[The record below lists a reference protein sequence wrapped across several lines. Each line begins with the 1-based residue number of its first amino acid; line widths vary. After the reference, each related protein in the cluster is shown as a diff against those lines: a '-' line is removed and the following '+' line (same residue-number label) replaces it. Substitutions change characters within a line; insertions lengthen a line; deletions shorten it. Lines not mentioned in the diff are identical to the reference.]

1 MKRIMYN
8 QENIEHLL
16 NRSHQL
22 EIELISPSIDLN
34 LYDDSQRLLAV
45 ASLTMLSVEHS
56 AGVRYLFKTK
66 CVASAFAL
74 FRLQYEAL
82 VKSLWVLFVAKDEDI
97 DSIVGEL
104 EEARITKNKK
114 VFPPISKMLEQ
125 LLSANTPTHSHVL
138 SLVELKDYSWDAM
151 NSFVHSGLHA
161 VRRNITGYPTEL
173 IYTIIKQSNNLLSI
187 SAYLMAI
194 IKGSSKAT
202 KAIIRARQDYQDCFQ
217 LIS

>member
-1 MKRIMYN
+1 MYN

-16 NRSHQL
+16 NRSYQL

-45 ASLTMLSVEHS
+45 ASLAMLSVEHS

-66 CVASAFAL
+66 CIASAFAL

-82 VKSLWVLFVAKDEDI
+82 VKSLWVFYVLKDEDI

-125 LLSANTPTHSHVL
+125 LLSANTPAHSHVL
-138 SLVELKDYSWDAM
+138 SLVELKNYSWDAM

-173 IYTIIKQSNNLLSI
+173 IYTIIKQSNNLLYL
-187 SAYLMAI
+187 SAYLRAVITGNPNI
-194 IKGSSKAT
+194 IKEVSL
-202 KAIIRARQDYQDCFQ
+202 ARQRHMVCFQ
-217 LIS
+217 MVA

>member
-1 MKRIMYN
+1 MHN
-8 QENIEHLL
+8 QDNIEHLL

-22 EIELISPSIDLN
+22 EIELISPSIDLD

-45 ASLTMLSVEHS
+45 LSLAMLSVEHS
-56 AGVRYLFKTK
+56 AGVRYLFKTI
-66 CVASAFAL
+66 CTASAFAL
-74 FRLQYEAL
+74 YRLQYEAL
-82 VKSLWVLFVAKDEDI
+82 VKGLWVLYVAKDEDI

-114 VFPPISKMLEQ
+114 VFPPLSKMLEQ
-125 LLSANTPTHSHVL
+125 LLSSNTPTHSHVL

-173 IYTIIKQSNNLLSI
+173 IYTVILQSNNLLSI
-187 SAYLMAI
+187 SAYLIAI
-194 IKGSSKAT
+194 IKGSSKST
-202 KAIIRARQDYQDCFQ
+202 KAILKAQQEYKDCFQ
-217 LIS
+217 LIT

>member
-1 MKRIMYN
+1 MYN

-16 NRSHQL
+16 NRSYQL

-45 ASLTMLSVEHS
+45 ASLAMLSVEHS

-66 CVASAFAL
+66 CIASAFAL

-82 VKSLWVLFVAKDEDI
+82 VKSLWVFYVLKDEDI

-114 VFPPISKMLEQ
+114 VFPPLSKMLEQ
-125 LLSANTPTHSHVL
+125 LLSANTPAHIHVL
-138 SLVELKDYSWDAM
+138 SLVELKNYSWDAM

-173 IYTIIKQSNNLLSI
+173 IYTIIKQSNNLLYL
-187 SAYLMAI
+187 SAYLRAVITGNPNI
-194 IKGSSKAT
+194 IKEVSL
-202 KAIIRARQDYQDCFQ
+202 ARQRHMVCFQ
-217 LIS
+217 MVA

>member
-1 MKRIMYN
+1 MYN

-22 EIELISPSIDLN
+22 EIELISPSIDLD

-45 ASLTMLSVEHS
+45 ASLAMLSVEHS
-56 AGVRYLFKTK
+56 AGVRYLFKMK
-66 CVASAFAL
+66 CIASAFAL

-82 VKSLWVLFVAKDEDI
+82 VKSLWVFYISKDEDI

-125 LLSANTPTHSHVL
+125 LLSANTPAHSHIL
-138 SLVELKDYSWDAM
+138 SLVELKDYSWEAM

-173 IYTIIKQSNNLLSI
+173 IYTIILQSNNLLSI

-194 IKGSSKAT
+194 IKGSPKAT
-202 KAIIRARQDYQDCFQ
+202 KAIIKASQDYQDCFQ
-217 LIS
+217 LIP

>member
-1 MKRIMYN
+1 MYN

-45 ASLTMLSVEHS
+45 ASLAMLSVEHS

-66 CVASAFAL
+66 CLASAFAL

-82 VKSLWVLFVAKDEDI
+82 VKSLWVFYISKDEDI

-114 VFPPISKMLEQ
+114 VFPSISKMLEQ
-125 LLSANTPTHSHVL
+125 LLSANTPAHSHVL

-173 IYTIIKQSNNLLSI
+173 IYTIIKQSNNLLYL
-187 SAYLMAI
+187 SAYLKAVITGDPNAI
-194 IKGSSKAT
+194 NGVSI
-202 KAIIRARQDYQDCFQ
+202 ARQRYMSCFQ
-217 LIS
+217 LAA

>member
-1 MKRIMYN
+1 MHKL
-8 QENIEHLL
+8 EHIDQLL

-22 EIELISPSIDLN
+22 EVELISPSIDLD

-45 ASLTMLSVEHS
+45 ASLAMLSVEHS

-66 CVASAFAL
+66 CIASAFAL

-82 VKSLWVLFVAKDEDI
+82 VKSLWVFYISKDEDI

-104 EEARITKNKK
+104 EEERITKNKK

-125 LLSANTPTHSHVL
+125 LLSANTPAHSHVL

-173 IYTIIKQSNNLLSI
+173 IYTIILQSNNLLSI

-202 KAIIRARQDYQDCFQ
+202 KAIIKASQDYQDCFQ
-217 LIS
+217 LIP

>member
-1 MKRIMYN
+1 MYN
-8 QENIEHLL
+8 QENIEHLV

-45 ASLTMLSVEHS
+45 ASLAMLSVEHS

-66 CVASAFAL
+66 CLASAFAL

-82 VKSLWVLFVAKDEDI
+82 VKSLWVFYISKDEDI

-114 VFPPISKMLEQ
+114 VFPSISKMLEQ
-125 LLSANTPTHSHVL
+125 LLSANTPAHSHVL

-173 IYTIIKQSNNLLSI
+173 IYTIIKQSNNLLYL
-187 SAYLMAI
+187 SAYLKAVITGDPNAI
-194 IKGSSKAT
+194 NGVSI
-202 KAIIRARQDYQDCFQ
+202 ARQRYMSCFQ
-217 LIS
+217 LAA

>member
-1 MKRIMYN
+1 MYN

-22 EIELISPSIDLN
+22 EIELISPSIDLD

-45 ASLTMLSVEHS
+45 ASLAMLSVEHS

-66 CVASAFAL
+66 CLASAFAL

-82 VKSLWVLFVAKDEDI
+82 VKSLWVFYISKDEDI

-125 LLSANTPTHSHVL
+125 LLSANTPAHSHVL

-173 IYTIIKQSNNLLSI
+173 INTIIKQSNNLLYL
-187 SAYLMAI
+187 SAYL
-194 IKGSSKAT
+194 
-202 KAIIRARQDYQDCFQ
+202 KAIITGNPNAINGVSIARQRYMSCFQ
-217 LIS
+217 LVA

>member
-1 MKRIMYN
+1 MYN

-45 ASLTMLSVEHS
+45 SSLTMLSVEHS

-66 CVASAFAL
+66 CLASAFAL

-82 VKSLWVLFVAKDEDI
+82 VKSLWVFYISKDEDI

-114 VFPPISKMLEQ
+114 VFPSISKMLEQ
-125 LLSANTPTHSHVL
+125 LLSANTPAHSHVL

-161 VRRNITGYPTEL
+161 VRRNITGYPAEL
-173 IYTIIKQSNNLLSI
+173 IYTIILQSNNLLSI
-187 SAYLMAI
+187 TAYLMAI

-202 KAIIRARQDYQDCFQ
+202 KAIIKASQDYQDCFQ
-217 LIS
+217 LIP

>member
-1 MKRIMYN
+1 MHKL
-8 QENIEHLL
+8 EHIDQLL

-22 EIELISPSIDLN
+22 EIELISPSIDLD

-45 ASLTMLSVEHS
+45 ASLAMLSVEHS

-66 CVASAFAL
+66 CIASAFAL

-82 VKSLWVLFVAKDEDI
+82 VKSLWVFYISKDQDI

-104 EEARITKNKK
+104 DESRITKNKK
-114 VFPPISKMLEQ
+114 VFPSISKMLEQ
-125 LLSANTPTHSHVL
+125 LLSANTPAHSHVI

-173 IYTIIKQSNNLLSI
+173 IYTIILQSNNLLSI
-187 SAYLMAI
+187 SAYIMAI
-194 IKGSSKAT
+194 TKGSSKAT
-202 KAIIRARQDYQDCFQ
+202 KAIIKASQDYQDCFQ

>member
-1 MKRIMYN
+1 MYN
-8 QENIEHLL
+8 LDRIEQLL
-16 NRSHQL
+16 NKSHQL

-45 ASLTMLSVEHS
+45 ASLAMLSVEHS

-66 CVASAFAL
+66 CIASAFAL

-82 VKSLWVLFVAKDEDI
+82 VKSLWVFYVSKDEDI

-125 LLSANTPTHSHVL
+125 LLSANTPAHSHVL
-138 SLVELKDYSWDAM
+138 SLVELKNYSWDAM

-173 IYTIIKQSNNLLSI
+173 IYTIIKQSNNLLYL
-187 SAYLMAI
+187 SAYLRAVITGNPNI
-194 IKGSSKAT
+194 IKEVSL
-202 KAIIRARQDYQDCFQ
+202 ARQRHMVCFQ
-217 LIS
+217 MVA